1 MQRNAFTEQFELMV
15 ETHPDA
21 VAVRT
26 SDHSI
31 DYRLLNEAANRVAH
45 DILRSAAGA
54 GRITGL
60 FMDPGIA
67 YVAGLL
73 GAAKAGT
80 AFLPLPP
87 ALPERRLAA
96 QLDKAAPAHIVTDR
110 GNLDRLVAALDA
122 IGRRADIVVV
132 DAEPVA
138 GSAFGNPGLT
148 IAPGD
153 PCYVMFTS
161 GSTGTPKAILGQQRG
176 LSHFLR
182 WEIDTFG
189 LDQSCHGSW
198 LAPPTFDVSLRDI
211 LVPLMTGGT
220 LCIPDADTRVLPHRL
235 ADWLAASS
243 VTLVHIVPTML
254 RMLVRE
260 LERRRGAEKPF
271 PALRHLLI
279 AGEPLLAGDVK
290 AWREVSGPD
299 AEVVNLYGPTE
310 TTLAKMFYRITTLP
324 EDPGKV
330 LPIGHALPNTN
341 VLIANGARL
350 CRPGEIG
357 EIHLRTPY
365 RSLGYLGDPELT
377 EASFIANP
385 LGTEPDDIVYK
396 TGDLGRYLADGAVE
410 CLGRM
415 DNQIKISGI
424 RIELAEVEAALRE
437 VADIDQAVAAIH
449 PGANDQPFM
458 VGYYTRRDGSAEPL
472 STAAIQ
478 AELNRTLPANMQ
490 PHFFMALAEL
500 PQTISGKVNRKALPR
515 PDELIHQ
522 RIPFVAPQGE
532 LEEKIARVWSE
543 LFGFARVGVTAG
555 FRELGGDSLKAIR
568 AVMRIWEEVGVEIA
582 LKDFFERSTIR
593 NLAAFIALERGG
605 ATVPPIPRLAQAPS
619 YPTSP
624 SQQRLWRL
632 DRMGIAATAYNLTEA
647 YLLEGT
653 LDAAALEQ
661 AFATLI
667 ARHEALRTTF
677 REDDGEL
684 RQVVQDHLPWRIER
698 HDLRD
703 RPDAENAALRLAEAE
718 RERAFDLANG
728 PLLRV
733 ALARLPVASDGRERN
748 LFLFNIHHIVS
759 DLWSLDIIVRELEQ
773 LYRECR
779 QGKPPQPALPL
790 QYRDVVAWQ
799 QQRLASGEF
808 SRARTYWI
816 ERFGTP
822 PDPLELPTDR
832 PRPSLQTFN
841 GTTERFR
848 FGPELSAALTRLA
861 ESRSVT
867 IFVLLTALVKTLL
880 HRYTG
885 QNDIAIGTTTAGRD
899 HPAMAPLIGYLAATV
914 VLRDE
919 VDSAAPFADIVTAVA
934 RTVADAQQHQNYPF
948 DALIGELALERD
960 MSRSP
965 LFDVMIIEQAF
976 DAVDL
981 VLDGIAASTFG
992 SENAW
997 AFSRYD
1003 MVFHFQRAGDGLVLD
1018 LNYNTDIYDA
1028 ARIRRCGEH
1037 LQQLAW
1043 SAALAPDTEIRDL
1056 SLLAGSE
1063 HSAIAKFERGP
1074 VVERPAIATIGA
1086 CFNAAAARFADRP
1099 ALAEPGR
1106 EISYQA
1112 LATITDDLALHL
1124 AGPLGI
1130 APGDRVAVLAE
1141 RSIASVTAMLAI
1153 VKAGAVYVPID
1164 PALPA
1169 ARMVAMADR
1178 AECRLVLTDPALR
1191 IAIPEF
1197 GVTTAPIDELIAAM
1211 DRRQGGDA
1219 SVDHSAA
1226 TEVAYVIFTS
1236 GSTGEPRA
1244 VMVEHAG
1251 FVNMSLGQIEAFGLD
1266 ATDRVVQFASPSFDA
1281 SLANMFMALFAG
1293 GTVLLPPLATLQSL
1307 PGFLEYLAQ
1316 SGATVVTLPPTY
1328 LRALERA
1335 PLAGTRTLISAGEAA
1350 PPEEMSHYAA
1360 ELAAYNAYGPT
1371 EFSVCATVQ
1380 PVHADSVEAPRIP
1393 IGQPLPNTSLHIF
1406 DARLRRVPIGI
1417 DGEIF
1422 LGGVGVARGYQNDP
1436 EQTAAKFVR
1445 HPETGER
1452 LYRTGDRARWLN
1464 DGSVDFLGRR
1474 DEQAKIS
1481 GHRVELGEVEQAMRA
1496 VGWLSDAHVVSHV
1509 RPDRSTALIGYY
1521 VPEPALE
1528 LWPSIAEFFVY
1539 DDVTYGRMAGDEIRN
1554 QCYRAAFARHLA
1566 GKVVVDVGTGPMA
1579 ILAQLAVEAG
1589 ARKVYAI
1596 DLLEQTVIAARRRVA
1611 ELGLSDRIEVIHG
1624 DAATL
1629 TLPEPADW
1637 CISEIVGAIGG
1648 SEGSAAIING
1658 ARRLLAEP
1666 ANMLPR
1672 RSLTLIAAASI
1683 DDDVVS
1689 RGFSDIA
1696 AHYVERIFDAVGRPF
1711 DLRLCLKNL
1720 PADSIVSTE
1729 APFEDLDYTQ
1739 DVPLTGEHQIVLRV
1753 TQASRITGFVVWL
1766 RLFVDTDLAVD
1777 ILESDASWLPVY
1789 LPALP
1794 QGVDAQPG
1802 DCIRLTI
1809 DRQLS
1814 STGRNPDFWVTGV
1827 IERPGR
1833 VSVDVAWSSAH
1844 VANGFGLTP
1853 FYEQLFADGQIPRSP
1868 SRSVVSLRRALGER
1882 LPPYA
1887 VPAFLVEIDRIP
1899 MTVNGKVDRNAL
1911 PLPQASAPARRRP
1924 AHSKAEIAVVE
1935 TWQKVLD
1942 REQIGLDDDF
1952 FLLGGDS
1959 IHAIRIV
1966 SELRRRGW
1974 RTEIRNVFQNPTPE
1988 HLAATVVSVTAG
2000 HDRLPFSG
2008 VLPLS
2013 PIQHWLF
2020 GAAQKTPSHFNQAV
2034 MLRSEAG
2041 FDTGAVRA
2049 ALTALWRH
2057 HDALRAR
2064 FNRESNVVTQILAPP
2079 DPVELLELVPSGVAL
2094 AAASDTAHAAFSLT
2108 KGPLVKALLANRP
2121 AGGELLLIA
2130 HHAVVDAVS
2139 WRVLIEDFSA
2149 AYAQARNGGAPD
2161 LGPLSTS
2168 VAQYATAL
2176 ERLATET
2183 DWSSRINYWRAVI
2196 MPPALPTDFRAVG
2209 KPQFGDLEQAS
2220 VTLDETPTEALLAHA
2235 QRDWG
2240 TGVEELLLAA
2250 LSVALA
2256 RVFERDSVLV
2266 TLEGHGREAPV
2277 DGDIDG
2283 DLEFPDLGRTVGW
2296 FTNFFPF
2303 LLACSDTEPVAQII
2317 DDVHSD
2323 LRRMPDRGRSYGLLT
2338 LHPSGPKLPSLM
2350 GQIGFNFLGNFGA
2363 SRITPDIA
2371 VDWNAPGEAIAA
2383 QMPRPHALD
2392 VIAMVVDGRLE
2403 LTIDFDRLRYH
2414 RQTAEALLSAMVET
2428 LTEIAEGA
2436 GECDTDRARAKDFT
2450 YGRFSA
2456 DQIDQ
2461 LLEAD

>member
-1 MQRNAFTEQFELMV
+1 MQRNAFVEQFELMA
-15 ETHPDA
+15 ETHPHA

-26 SDHSI
+26 WDRSI
-31 DYRLLNEAANRVAH
+31 DYRLLNETANRIAH
-45 DILRSAAGA
+45 DILRRGSASSK
-54 GRITGL
+54 ITGL
-60 FMDPGIA
+60 FMDPGIE

-80 AFLPLPP
+80 AFLALPP

-96 QLDKAAPAHIVTDR
+96 QLDKAAPGHIVTDR
-110 GNLDRLVAALDA
+110 SNLDRLVAALAA
-122 IGRRADIVVV
+122 IGRTVEIVVV
-132 DAEPVA
+132 DADPVA
-138 GSAFGNPGLT
+138 GSAIGNPGLT

-182 WEIDTFG
+182 WEIDTFA

-235 ADWLAASS
+235 VDWLATSG

-254 RMLVRE
+254 RMMVRE
-260 LERRRGAEKPF
+260 LERRRGTDRPF
-271 PALRHLLI
+271 PALRHLLV
-279 AGEPLLAGDVK
+279 AGEPLLAGDIR
-290 AWREVSGPD
+290 AWREVAGTQ

-310 TTLAKMFYRITTLP
+310 TTLAKLFHRVGALP

-330 LPIGHALPNTN
+330 LPIGQALPNTS

-377 EASFIANP
+377 AASFIANP
-385 LGTEPDDIVYK
+385 LGTEPDDIVYR

-415 DNQIKISGI
+415 DNQIKINGI

-437 VADIDQAVAAIH
+437 VAGIDQAVAAVH
-449 PGANDQPFM
+449 AGANDQPCT
-458 VGYYTRRDGSAEPL
+458 VGYYTRRDRSTEAL

-478 AELNRTLPANMQ
+478 AELSRTLPANMQ
-490 PHFFMALAEL
+490 PHFFMVLAEL

-515 PDELIHQ
+515 PDELIHA
-522 RIPFVAPQGE
+522 RIPFVAPNGE

-543 LFGFARVGVTAG
+543 LFGVARVGVTAG

-568 AVMRIWEEVGVEIA
+568 AVMRIWEDVGVEVA

-593 NLAAFIALERGG
+593 NLAAFIALHRGG
-605 ATVPPIPRLAQAPS
+605 ATAPPIPRLAQASS

-632 DRMGIAATAYNLTEA
+632 DRMGIAATAYNLAEA

-653 LDAAALEQ
+653 LDGAALEQ
-661 AFATLI
+661 AFTILI

-677 REDDGEL
+677 REDNGEL
-684 RQVVQDHLPWRIER
+684 RQLVSDQLPWRIER
-698 HDLRD
+698 HDLAD
-703 RPDAENAALRLAEAE
+703 RPDAEDAALRLAEAE
-718 RERAFDLANG
+718 RERAFDLSNG

-733 ALARLPVASDGRERN
+733 ALARLPAASDGRERH

-759 DLWSLDIIVRELEQ
+759 DLWSLDVIVRELAQ
-773 LYRECR
+773 LYRDCR
-779 QGKPPQPALPL
+779 QGQPALQALPL
-790 QYRDVVAWQ
+790 QYRDVVSWQ
-799 QQRLASGEF
+799 KQRLAAGEF
-808 SRARTYWI
+808 ARDRTYWI

-832 PRPSLQTFN
+832 PRPPLQTFK

-861 ESRSVT
+861 ESRGVT
-867 IFVLLTALVKTLL
+867 VFVLLTALLKALL

-919 VDSAAPFADIVTAVA
+919 VDSAVKFADLLTAVA

-948 DALIGELALERD
+948 DALVGELALERD

-981 VLDGIAASTFG
+981 VLDGIAASPFG

-1043 SAALAPDTEIRDL
+1043 SAALAPDTEIGDL

-1063 HSAIAKFERGP
+1063 HGAIAKFEQGP
-1074 VVERPAIATIGA
+1074 VAARPAPATIGA
-1086 CFNAAAARFADRP
+1086 CFGGAAARYPDHQ

-1106 EISYQA
+1106 EISYRA
-1112 LATITDDLALHL
+1112 LADITDDLAFHL

-1169 ARMVAMADR
+1169 ARMIAMARR
-1178 AECRLVLTDPALR
+1178 AECLMVLTDPALR
-1191 IAIPEF
+1191 ITIPEF
-1197 GVTTAPIDELIAAM
+1197 AVPTAPIDEVIAAM
-1211 DRRQGGDA
+1211 SRGQSGDA
-1219 SVDHSAA
+1219 SVDCSAA
-1226 TEVAYVIFTS
+1226 NEVAYVIFTS

-1251 FVNMSLGQIEAFGLD
+1251 FVNMSLGQIETLGLE

-1293 GTVLLPPLATLQSL
+1293 GTVLLPPLPTLQAL
-1307 PGFLEYLAQ
+1307 PLFLEYLAQ

-1335 PLAGTRTLISAGEAA
+1335 PLAGIRILISAGEAA
-1350 PPEEMSHYAA
+1350 PSEEMSHYAA
-1360 ELAAYNAYGPT
+1360 QLAAYNAYGPT
-1371 EFSVCATVQ
+1371 EFSVCATV
-1380 PVHADSVEAPRIP
+1380 HAVSSDSAQLPRIP

-1422 LGGVGVARGYQNDP
+1422 LGGLGVARGYQNDQ
-1436 EQTAAKFVR
+1436 EQTSAKFVR

-1452 LYRTGDRARWLN
+1452 LYRTGDRARWLG

-1474 DEQAKIS
+1474 DEQAKVS
-1481 GHRVELGEVEQAMRA
+1481 GHRIELGEVEQAMRA
-1496 VGWLSDAHVVSHV
+1496 VDWLRDAHVVSHV

-1554 QCYRAAFARHLA
+1554 QCYRAAFARHLS

-1596 DLLEQTVIAARRRVA
+1596 DVLEQTAIAARRRVA

-1629 TLPEPADW
+1629 ALPEPADW

-1683 DDDVVS
+1683 DDEVAS

-1720 PADSIVSTE
+1720 PAEAIVSTE

-1739 DVPLTGEHQIVLRV
+1739 DVPLSGAHQVELRV
-1753 TQASRITGFVVWL
+1753 VRASRITGFVVWL
-1766 RLFVDTDLAVD
+1766 RLFVDNDLAVD
-1777 ILESDASWLPVY
+1777 ILENAASWIPVY
-1789 LPALP
+1789 LPALR

-1802 DCIRLTI
+1802 DRVRLTI
-1809 DRQLS
+1809 ERRLS
-1814 STGRNPDFWVTGV
+1814 FTGRNPDFEVTGV
-1827 IERPGR
+1827 IERPDRGN
-1833 VSVDVAWSSAH
+1833 VDVAWSSAH
-1844 VANGFGLTP
+1844 VADGFRLTP
-1853 FYEQLFADGQIPRSP
+1853 FYEDLFADGEIPRSAG
-1868 SRSVVSLRRALGER
+1868 RSVISLRRALGER

-1899 MTVNGKVDRNAL
+1899 MTVNGKVDRAAL

-1924 AHSKAEIAVVE
+1924 PRSKAEIAVVE

-1942 REQIGLDDDF
+1942 REQVGLDDDF

-1988 HLAATVVSVTAG
+1988 HLAATVVSVNAG
-2000 HDRLPFSG
+2000 QDRLPLSG
-2008 VLPLS
+2008 ELPLS
-2013 PIQHWLF
+2013 PIQRWLF
-2020 GAAQKTPSHFNQAV
+2020 GTAPKAQSHFNQAV

-2041 FDTGAVRA
+2041 FDTGAVGA
-2049 ALTALWRH
+2049 ALAALWRH

-2064 FNRESNVVTQILAPP
+2064 FERKGNMVSQILAAP
-2079 DPVELLELVPSGVAL
+2079 DPIELLEVVPDGVAL
-2094 AAASDTAHAAFSLT
+2094 ADVADAAHAGFSLA
-2108 KGPLVKALLANRP
+2108 KGPLLKALLANGSG
-2121 AGGELLLIA
+2121 GGELLLIA
-2130 HHAVVDAVS
+2130 HHAVIDAVS
-2139 WRVLIEDFSA
+2139 WRVLIEDFTA
-2149 AYAQARNGGAPD
+2149 AYARAGNAATPD

-2168 VAQYATAL
+2168 VAQYAAAL
-2176 ERLATET
+2176 EHLATET
-2183 DWSSRINYWRAVI
+2183 DWGSRINYWRAVNV
-2196 MPPALPTDFRAVG
+2196 PAALPTDFAAVR
-2209 KPQFGDLEQAS
+2209 KPQFGELEQAS
-2220 VTLDETPTEALLAHA
+2220 MTLDQIRTEALLAQA

-2250 LSVALA
+2250 LGVGVA
-2256 RVFERDSVLV
+2256 RVFGRNSVLV
-2266 TLEGHGREAPV
+2266 TLEGHGREAP
-2277 DGDIDG
+2277 IDG

-2303 LLACSDTEPVAQII
+2303 LLACSDTYPIAQAIEEI
-2317 DDVHSD
+2317 HCA

-2338 LHPSGPKLPSLM
+2338 LHPSGPRLPALM

-2363 SRITPDIA
+2363 SRITPDMA

-2392 VIAMVVDGRLE
+2392 VIAMVIDGRLE
-2403 LTIDFDRLRYH
+2403 LTVDFDRLRYR
-2414 RQTAEALLSAMVET
+2414 RQTAEALLSAILET
-2428 LTEIAEGA
+2428 LTEIAA
-2436 GECDTDRARAKDFT
+2436 GPSECEADYARAKDFT